1 MTQSTDIRPLLEQA
15 AACIQ
20 ILKQEW
26 PDTPATVLLSAELAL
41 AQGLHPNDQRL
52 EALNRE
58 KAQLEERLMQPLPP
72 AEIAE
77 CGRRLKDCTEE
88 VTALEEKW
96 LDVSSALEELAR

>member
-52 EALNRE
+52 EAL
-58 KAQLEERLMQPLPP
+58 AQPGSPVLLQARHLLKRLNAAP
-72 AEIAE
+72 
-77 CGRRLKDCTEE
+77 
-88 VTALEEKW
+88 
-96 LDVSSALEELAR
+96 SN